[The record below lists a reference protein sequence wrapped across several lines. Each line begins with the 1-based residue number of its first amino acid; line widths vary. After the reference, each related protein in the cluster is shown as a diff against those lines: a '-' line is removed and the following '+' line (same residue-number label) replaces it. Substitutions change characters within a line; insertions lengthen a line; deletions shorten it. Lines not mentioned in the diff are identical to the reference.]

1 MAIRTEV
8 HVERKLPRK
17 TTEKVNA
24 VLSSLPREHLIG
36 LERVRVVDGIEHPRI
51 SSQQKATIP
60 GLYHPRQ
67 GTQRAW
73 IELNVAALLPD
84 NAGFMKR
91 MLPRMAFY
99 NNLTAVLISLIG
111 QHYYLSLRHS
121 VKKNSLENVVRDY
134 TTKHLKLIN
143 ESQNTFRAKLFK
155 PLQPTLEKWSKNL
168 SKKRKA

>member
-1 MAIRTEV
+1 MTIKTEL

-17 TTEKVNA
+17 TNEKVTH
-24 VLSSLPREHLIG
+24 VLNSLPREHLIG
-36 LERVRVVDGIEHPRI
+36 LERVRVVDGIDHPRI
-51 SSQQKATIP
+51 SSHQKATIP

-84 NAGFMKR
+84 GGGFMKR

-121 VKKNSLENVVRDY
+121 VKKNSLESVVREY

-143 ESQNTFRAKLFK
+143 ERQNTFRARLFK
-155 PLQPTLEKWSKNL
+155 PLQPTLEKWSKSLNKRR
-168 SKKRKA
+168 KK